1 MKKYHRYCAYC
12 FEADDYRCSNH
23 PEGKQ
28 PHWTEEQV
36 KRETN
41 CRNFVL
47 SDMGDVIITG
57 KQYHP
62 RNNTRKR
69 DNNLNVQFEQLSFG
83 NQL

>member
-36 KRETN
+36 KRETS

-47 SDMGDVIITG
+47 SDMGDVITG
-57 KQYHP
+57 RKYHP
-62 RNNTRKR
+62 RNNTRKC
-69 DNNLNVQFEQLSFG
+69 DSNLNVQFEQLSFG

>member
-36 KRETN
+36 KRETS

-47 SDMGDVIITG
+47 SDMGDVITG
-57 KQYHP
+57 RKYHP

-69 DNNLNVQFEQLSFG
+69 DSNLNVQFEQLSFG